1 MREKSYARIFGLALA
16 CLLLWIL
23 GAAHAQDNSEEFLLD
38 PKSAILRGIE
48 SNFGLKAEKTFIPQ
62 RRQDVVAGEAKFDPS
77 IEAELSAHDR
87 KIPTGVVLYD
97 NQYEETEMIGASA
110 GVEKTFETGLK
121 GGLSFETYRS
131 EDNFL
136 ADSIDPE
143 YHNTVILHVTQ
154 PILRDFGAD
163 INTTEI
169 EAAKNRVEMAF
180 MAYTG
185 AARDLAE
192 QIEYLYYDLSR
203 AEAVLGFQL
212 ESVELAKELK
222 AANQER
228 FENGTASIT
237 PVTEAKTAVTDR
249 REKTIF
255 AEQELEMASN
265 RLKNLLETGP
275 GDPLFDIEARART
288 LPLPPASAPCPLFE
302 EALEIA
308 LQKRS
313 DLKEMQIALE
323 NQDLT
328 IAYLQNQKLPR
339 LDFIASAGL
348 NGLSGENDPVNL
360 FGRTQGSYHDGNY
373 ARSFSR
379 MLEADGYQW
388 AAGLRLEYPIGNRAA
403 QSRYVKSKYEKRR
416 LNYLMERLKGQIRT
430 EVRNG
435 IVAVQRSRERVEEA
449 QRFIGLA
456 QETLD
461 QENQLLNEGLSTIF
475 KILSHQEKLVAARIR
490 HANALAD
497 FHKSLAGLY
506 RATGE
511 NLERRGIFLSSSDTA
526 DSD

>member
-1 MREKSYARIFGLALA
+1 MREKSYGSFFVLAFL
-16 CLLLWIL
+16 CLLLWTSKI
-23 GAAHAQDNSEEFLLD
+23 ACAQDAPGVTLLD
-38 PKSAILRGIE
+38 PKAAILRGIE

-62 RRQDVVAGEAKFDPS
+62 KAQDVVAGEAKFDPA
-77 IEAELSAHDR
+77 IEAELSTSDR
-87 KIPTGVVLYD
+87 KTPTGVVLYE
-97 NQYEETEMIGASA
+97 NQYEETKKTGASA
-110 GVEKTFETGLK
+110 GVEKAFETGLK
-121 GGLSFETYRS
+121 GGLSFETYLS

-143 YHNTVILHVTQ
+143 YRNAVILHVTQ
-154 PILRDFGAD
+154 PILRDFGID

-169 EAAKNRVEMAF
+169 EVAKNRVDMAF

-185 AARDLAE
+185 VARDLAE
-192 QIEYLYYDLSR
+192 QIEYLYYDLCK
-203 AEAVLGFQL
+203 AEAVLFFQL
-212 ESVELAKELK
+212 EAVELAEKLK
-222 AANQER
+222 TANQER
-228 FENGTASIT
+228 FEDGMASIT

-255 AEQELEMASN
+255 AKQELEMASN
-265 RLKNLLETGP
+265 RLKNLLEIAP
-275 GDPLFDIEARART
+275 GDPLFDAEVLT
-288 LPLPPASAPCPLFE
+288 LPLPPATAPCPLFE

-313 DLKEMQIALE
+313 DLKEMRIALE

-328 IAYLQNQKLPR
+328 IAYLENQKLPR

-348 NGLSGENDPVNL
+348 NGLSGEDDPVNL

-403 QSRYVKSKYEKRR
+403 HSRYVKSKYEKRR
-416 LNYLMERLKGQIRT
+416 LDYLMQRLKGQIRT

-435 IVAVQRSRERVEEA
+435 IVAVESSRERVEEA
-449 QRFIGLA
+449 QRFIALA

-461 QENQLLNEGLSTIF
+461 QENELLNEGLSTTF
-475 KILSHQEKLVAARIR
+475 KILSHQEKLVAARVR
-490 HANALAD
+490 HASALAD

-511 NLERRGIFLSSSDTA
+511 NLERRGIFLSSNETA
-526 DSD
+526 HGD